1 MHEPSYLDPLGS
13 RLPALEQNMLKLRS
27 AQMVLV
33 LFYAE
38 QLKARVLSLIQ
49 RTDGFMAHTGRA
61 ERVPQGTKN
70 PVGKCLDALEADG
83 AMSADE
89 KVEIR
94 RLIDYRN
101 SVGHDVHE
109 LVADITSERS
119 VRRSWR
125 YLPENFA
132 RYDYEAVERLQH
144 FLKLLGERQRTHH
157 YIGTISFDGLQ
168 FRSAERVFLNEIK
181 LLRRKIAKQW
191 KARQQ
196 QIDDLN
202 KQMQSAIIGSGETDP
217 RHPSNRYDDG
227 RLTLRGEEICYRLFD
242 QGLTP
247 MAVAHLMGLQL
258 TSVRN
263 RQRNWVKLGGK
274 QRPAVDFETLP
285 ERKYYRRYND

>member
-1 MHEPSYLDPLGS
+1 MHENSFLDPLGS
-13 RLPALEQNMLKLRS
+13 RLPALEQNVLKLRS

-38 QLKARVLSLIQ
+38 QLKAKVLSLIQ
-49 RTDGFMAHTGRA
+49 RSDGFMAHTGRA
-61 ERVPQGTKN
+61 ERVPRGTKN

-83 AMSADE
+83 ALSADE
-89 KVEIR
+89 KAEIR

-144 FLKLLGERQRTHH
+144 FLKLLGERQRTHL
-157 YIGTISFDGLQ
+157 YIGTISFDGLH
-168 FRSAERVFLNEIK
+168 FRGAERVFLNEIK

-202 KQMQSAIIGSGETDP
+202 KEMQSAIIGSEETDP
-217 RHPSNRYDDG
+217 LHPANQYDDG
-227 RLTLRGEEICYRLFD
+227 RLTRRGEEICYRLFD
-242 QGLTP
+242 QGLSP
-247 MAVAHLMGLQL
+247 LAVAHFMGLQL

-263 RQRNWVKLGGK
+263 RQRSWVRLGGK

-285 ERKYYRRYND
+285 ERKDHRRNDD